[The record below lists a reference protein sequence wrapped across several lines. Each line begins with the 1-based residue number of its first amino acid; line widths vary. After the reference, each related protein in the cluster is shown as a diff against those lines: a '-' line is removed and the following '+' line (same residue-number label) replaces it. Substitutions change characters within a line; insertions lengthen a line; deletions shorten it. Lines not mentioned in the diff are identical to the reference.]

1 MMNFDLMKYG
11 THALIGMAG
20 IYAYDS
26 LIDKKDNAFIMQDVY
41 SIGITAVVSDISVEV
56 ITGFLPYLNNKS
68 LPSMLL
74 TPVLNGIVYMYLYNY
89 MVADIFRGNRDST
102 KAFFVESL
110 ISLFTSYLENPI
122 ASLFGYRSYN

>member
-41 SIGITAVVSDISVEV
+41 AIGITAVVSDISVEV

-89 MVADIFRGNRDST
+89 MVGKLFIGNRSSS
-102 KAFFVESL
+102 KAFFVGSL
-110 ISLFTSYLENPI
+110 VSLFTSYLENPI
-122 ASLFGYRSYN
+122 ASLFGYRNY